1 MDDTLRKRAAEGDPG
16 KLRSRLLDL
25 SGQTF
30 VSLVENSTN
39 LIGIATLEG
48 ELIYLN
54 PAGRKQLGF
63 DDAPLPEGF
72 RMQEFALERHRG
84 KLRCMLQ
91 VLHRT
96 GSWTGEMRVKHIGT
110 GATIPIEVRAFLI
123 RDPEDGTPV
132 GMAGIGRDLTDHKR
146 VEKALR
152 LSEEKFAKAFRI
164 TPDAVNI
171 NRMRDGMF
179 VEINEGF
186 TRATGYEVEDIIGK
200 TSNDLNL
207 WADPAEREELVR
219 RLAERGEVRNLEG
232 KFRRKDGRID
242 TGLMSARVIDMD
254 GEKYILSITRDI
266 TDRVR
271 LEEQLRQAQKM
282 EAVGRLAGGIAHDF
296 NNLLTVIIGYCDVL
310 LSRAKPEDPG
320 SEELREIRKAGESAS
335 ALTRQLLA
343 FGRKQVLNLQPTAL
357 NDLVGQMENM
367 LRRTIGEN
375 IVLATDLASDLWTV
389 RADIHQLQQVVMNL
403 AINAR
408 DAMPSGGRLTI
419 GTRNVDVP
427 EEAPART
434 PDCPPGPYV
443 ALSAEDTG
451 CGMDEA
457 TVREVFEPFFTTK
470 EPGKG
475 SGLGLS
481 TVHGIVRQSGGF
493 VEVESR
499 QGLGTIFRVYLPR
512 VEPPS
517 AAAAKAG
524 GGDDRPGGGNE
535 TILLVEDSEVVRSY
549 TAEIL
554 RTSGYDVLE
563 AASGEEAI
571 LAAGRNGRPIDL
583 LLSDVVMPG
592 ITGGEVA
599 ARIREIRPGTKV
611 LFVSGYPEDAIGRKR
626 LIDDSVPF
634 LGKPFT
640 PNELRKKIRE
650 ILSP

>member
-1 MDDTLRKRAAEGDPG
+1 MDRTFRKRAAEGDPG

-39 LIGIATLEG
+39 LIGISTLEG

-54 PAGRKQLGF
+54 PAGRRQLGF

-72 RMQEFALERHRG
+72 RVQDFAFERHRG
-84 KLRCMLQ
+84 KLQYMLQ
-91 VLHRT
+91 LLSRM
-96 GSWTGEMRVKHIGT
+96 GRWTGEMRVKHPFT
-110 GATIPIEVRAFLI
+110 GESIPIEVRAFLI
-123 RDPEDGTPV
+123 RDPEDGAPI
-132 GMAGIGRDLTDHKR
+132 GMAGIGRDLSDRKR

-171 NRMRDGMF
+171 NRMRDGLY

-186 TRATGYEVEDIIGK
+186 TRATGYEVEDVIGK
-200 TSNDLNL
+200 SSLDLNI
-207 WADPAEREELVR
+207 WHDPAERDELIR
-219 RLAERGEVRNLEG
+219 RLKEHGEVLNFEA
-232 KFRRKDGRID
+232 KFRRKDGRIG
-242 TGLMSARVIDMD
+242 TGLMSARILDID

-266 TDRVR
+266 TDRIR

-296 NNLLTVIIGYCDVL
+296 NNLLTVIVGYCDVL
-310 LSRAKPEDPG
+310 LARTKPGDPG
-320 SEELREIRKAGESAS
+320 TAELQEIRKAGESAS

-343 FGRKQVLNLQPTAL
+343 FGRKQVLNLRPTRM
-357 NDLVGQMENM
+357 NELVAQMENM

-375 IVLATDLASDLWTV
+375 IALSTDLAPDLWTV
-389 RADIHQLQQVVMNL
+389 RADAHQLQQVVMNL

-408 DAMPSGGRLTI
+408 DAMPSGGRLSI
-419 GTRNVDVP
+419 GTRNVLVGED
-427 EEAPART
+427 APARP
-434 PDCPPGPYV
+434 PDCPPGHYAV
-443 ALSAEDTG
+443 LSAEDTG

-457 TVREVFEPFFTTK
+457 VLREIFEPFFTTK

-499 QGLGTIFRVYLPR
+499 PGHGTTFRVYLPR
-512 VEPPS
+512 VEPPP
-517 AAAAKAG
+517 AADAAPNESLGRA
-524 GGDDRPGGGNE
+524 GGGNE

-571 LAAGRNGRPIDL
+571 RAAGIHARPIDL

-599 ARIREIRPGTKV
+599 SRIRAIRPGTKV
-611 LFVSGYPEDAIGRKR
+611 LFVSGYPEDAIGGKR
-626 LIDDSVPF
+626 LIEDGTPF

-640 PNELRKKIRE
+640 PNELLKKIRE
-650 ILSP
+650 TLAS

>member
-1 MDDTLRKRAAEGDPG
+1 MDETFRKRTAEADPG

-54 PAGRKQLGF
+54 PAGRRQLGF
-63 DDAPLPEGF
+63 EDAPLPERF
-72 RMQEFALERHRG
+72 RIQDFALERHRG
-84 KLRCMLQ
+84 KLQYMLQ
-91 VLHRT
+91 LLSRT
-96 GSWTGEMRVKHIGT
+96 GSWTGEMRVKQPFT
-110 GATIPIEVRAFLI
+110 GEAIPIEMRAFLI

-132 GMAGIGRDLTDHKR
+132 GMAGIGRDLSDHKR
-146 VEKALR
+146 VERALR

-171 NRMRDGMF
+171 NRMRDGLF

-186 TRATGYEVEDIIGK
+186 TRATGYEVEDVIGK
-200 TSNDLNL
+200 NSLGLNV
-207 WADPAEREELVR
+207 WHDPAEREELVR
-219 RLAERGEVRNLEG
+219 RLAEQGEVRNFEA

-296 NNLLTVIIGYCDVL
+296 NNLLTVIVGYCDVL
-310 LSRAKPEDPG
+310 LSRAKPGDAG
-320 SEELREIRKAGESAS
+320 SAELREIRKAGESAS

-357 NDLVGQMENM
+357 NDLVAQMENM

-375 IVLATDLASDLWTV
+375 IALATDLAPDLWLV

-419 GTRNVDVP
+419 GTRNVLVGED
-427 EEAPART
+427 APARP
-434 PDCPPGPYV
+434 PDCPPGPYA

-499 QGLGTIFRVYLPR
+499 PGLGTTFRVYLPR
-512 VEPPS
+512 VELPS
-517 AAAAKAG
+517 AAVADTG
-524 GGDDRPGGGNE
+524 VDRAEGGNE

-554 RTSGYDVLE
+554 RTSGYDVVE

-571 LAAGRNGRPIDL
+571 LAAGKHGRPIDL

-599 ARIREIRPGTKV
+599 ARIRAILPGTKV
-611 LFVSGYPEDAIGRKR
+611 LFVSGYPEDAIGGKR
-626 LIDDSVPF
+626 LIDDGAPF

-650 ILSP
+650 ILAP

>member
-1 MDDTLRKRAAEGDPG
+1 
-16 KLRSRLLDL
+16 
-25 SGQTF
+25 
-30 VSLVENSTN
+30 
-39 LIGIATLEG
+39 
-48 ELIYLN
+48 
-54 PAGRKQLGF
+54 
-63 DDAPLPEGF
+63 
-72 RMQEFALERHRG
+72 
-84 KLRCMLQ
+84 MLQ
-91 VLHRT
+91 LLSRM
-96 GSWTGEMRVKHIGT
+96 GRWTGEMRVKHPFT
-110 GATIPIEVRAFLI
+110 GESIPIEVRAFLI
-123 RDPEDGTPV
+123 RDPEDGAPI
-132 GMAGIGRDLTDHKR
+132 GMAGIGRDLSDRKR

-171 NRMRDGMF
+171 NRMRDGLY

-186 TRATGYEVEDIIGK
+186 TRATGYEVEDVIGK
-200 TSNDLNL
+200 SSLDLNI
-207 WADPAEREELVR
+207 WHDPAERDELIR
-219 RLAERGEVRNLEG
+219 RLKEHGEVLNFEA
-232 KFRRKDGRID
+232 KFRRKDGRIG
-242 TGLMSARVIDMD
+242 TGLMSARILDID

-266 TDRVR
+266 TDRIR

-296 NNLLTVIIGYCDVL
+296 NNLLTVIVGYCDVL
-310 LSRAKPEDPG
+310 LARTKPGDPG
-320 SEELREIRKAGESAS
+320 TAALQEIRKAGESAS

-343 FGRKQVLNLQPTAL
+343 FGRKQVLNLRPTRM
-357 NDLVGQMENM
+357 NELVAQMENM

-375 IVLATDLASDLWTV
+375 IALSTDLAPDLWTV
-389 RADIHQLQQVVMNL
+389 RADAHQLQQVVMNL

-408 DAMPSGGRLTI
+408 DAMPSGGRLSI
-419 GTRNVDVP
+419 GTRNVLVGED
-427 EEAPART
+427 APARP
-434 PDCPPGPYV
+434 PDCPPGHYAV
-443 ALSAEDTG
+443 LSAEDTG

-457 TVREVFEPFFTTK
+457 VLREIFEPFFTTK

-499 QGLGTIFRVYLPR
+499 PGHGTTFRVYLPR
-512 VEPPS
+512 VEPPP
-517 AAAAKAG
+517 AADAAPNESLGRA
-524 GGDDRPGGGNE
+524 GGGNE

-571 LAAGRNGRPIDL
+571 LAAGKHGRPIDL

-599 ARIREIRPGTKV
+599 SRIRAIRPGTKV
-611 LFVSGYPEDAIGRKR
+611 LFVSGYPEDAIGGKR
-626 LIDDSVPF
+626 LIEDGAPF

-640 PNELRKKIRE
+640 PNERLKKLREPR
-650 ILSP
+650 SS